1 MYKLS
6 KAPVKLW
13 CTVSES
19 ASEVGQR
26 PRPQVIPVH
35 GAAEGRWRAAA
46 VGGRREHVRHHGVV
60 QQQLLDSDRLPPWEC
75 QCCPRNIT
83 FIPINNFVILF

>member
-13 CTVSES
+13 CAVSES

-46 VGGRREHVRHHGVV
+46 VRGRREHVRHHGVV
-60 QQQLLDSDRLPPWEC
+60 Q
-75 QCCPRNIT
+75 
-83 FIPINNFVILF
+83 